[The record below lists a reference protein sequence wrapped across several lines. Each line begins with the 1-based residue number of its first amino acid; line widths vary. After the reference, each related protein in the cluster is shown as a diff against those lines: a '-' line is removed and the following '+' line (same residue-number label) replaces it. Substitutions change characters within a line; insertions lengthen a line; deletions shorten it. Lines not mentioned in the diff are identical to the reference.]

1 MWKEFC
7 AMNPHSPPAETVEK
21 TKPKRTAK
29 KDKKVAPLR
38 IKLPKKKKKYESDE
52 DDLPPEDDDDD
63 YVEGK
68 YETSTSRS
76 APKRT
81 SARRNRDDELKM
93 KEPDEDE
100 FSELMEMKPSGP
112 IEHNEQCGFCKD
124 TGELLVCE
132 TCPRVYHLKSGF
144 EILGLHNF
152 NGPIKMHTLMI

>member
-1 MWKEFC
+1 MERVLRDE
-7 AMNPHSPPAETVEK
+7 PAQSAGRNCRKGETEK
-21 TKPKRTAK
+21 DGEKGQKSRPAANQTAE
-29 KDKKVAPLR
+29 
-38 IKLPKKKKKYESDE
+38 KKKKYESDE
-52 DDLPPEDDDDD
+52 DDLPPEDD

-81 SARRNRDDELKM
+81 SARRNRDELKM

-132 TCPRVYHLKSGF
+132 TCPRVYHLKPGF
-144 EILGLHNF
+144 EIIF
-152 NGPIKMHTLMI
+152 RIV